1 MANTN
6 HTTLTTHCRQII
18 YLYAIVCVYLML
30 PILICIGIIPW
41 NMKFTALVVG
51 AVAMYIVMRI
61 LGHTHSDIGIT
72 RQHTIYSLK
81 TVLPIT
87 IVLLIA
93 AGLFLLLEKP
103 RFSPTEGIGFY
114 VFYIL
119 ISCPAQELLF
129 RGILSRML
137 QELRLHQALELGV
150 AAALFG
156 YVHIIYGD
164 MLTVVVMGIVGL
176 FWHRAY
182 QHSSNL
188 IGVTI
193 SHVVLGVMTI
203 ALGIID

>member
-1 MANTN
+1 M
-6 HTTLTTHCRQII
+6 I
-18 YLYAIVCVYLML
+18 YLCAIVCVYLML
-30 PILICIGIIPW
+30 PIFICIGIIPW
-41 NMKFTALVVG
+41 NMKFAALVVG

-72 RQHTIYSLK
+72 RQRTIYSLK

-87 IVLLIA
+87 IALLIA
-93 AGLFLLLEKP
+93 TGLFLLLEKP

-114 VFYIL
+114 VCYIL

-137 QELRLHQALELGV
+137 QELQLHRVLELGV
-150 AAALFG
+150 AATFFG

-164 MLTVVVMGIVGL
+164 ILTVVVMSVVGL
-176 FWHRAY
+176 FWYQAY
-182 QHSSNL
+182 QRSSNV

>member
-1 MANTN
+1 MPRIK
-6 HTTLTTHCRQII
+6 HTARTTHRRQMI
-18 YLYAIVCVYLML
+18 YLYAIVCVYLTL

-41 NMKFTALVVG
+41 SMKFAALVVG
-51 AVAMYIVMRI
+51 AVMMYIVMRI

-72 RQHTIYSLK
+72 RQRTIYSLK

-87 IVLLIA
+87 IILIIA
-93 AGLFLLLEKP
+93 AGLFLLLGKP
-103 RFSPTEGIGFY
+103 RFSPAEGIGFY

-129 RGILSRML
+129 RGILSRIL
-137 QELRLHQALELGV
+137 QELRLHRVLELGV

-164 MLTVVVMGIVGL
+164 ILTVVIMGIVGL
-176 FWHRAY
+176 FWYRAY
-182 QHSSNL
+182 QRSSNL
-188 IGVTI
+188 IGVTV

>member
-1 MANTN
+1 MASTN
-6 HTTLTTHCRQII
+6 HITLAAHRRQMI
-18 YLYAIVCVYLML
+18 YLCTIVCVYLML

-41 NMKFTALVVG
+41 NMKFVVLVVG

-61 LGHTHSDIGIT
+61 LGHTYSDIGIT
-72 RQHTIYSLK
+72 RQRTIYSLK

-87 IVLLIA
+87 IALIIA

-103 RFSPTEGIGFY
+103 RFSPTEGVEFY

-129 RGILSRML
+129 RGILSRIL
-137 QELRLHQALELGV
+137 QELRLHRVLELGV

-156 YVHIIYGD
+156 YAHIIYGD
-164 MLTVVVMGIVGL
+164 VLTVVIMSIVGL
-176 FWHRAY
+176 VWYRAY
-182 QHSSNL
+182 QRSSNL

>member
-1 MANTN
+1 MPNTN
-6 HTTLTTHCRQII
+6 HTALTTHRRQMI
-18 YLYAIVCVYLML
+18 YLYAIVCVYLTL

-41 NMKFTALVVG
+41 NMKFVALIVG
-51 AVAMYIVMRI
+51 AVMMYIVMRI

-72 RQHTIYSLK
+72 RQRTIYSLK

-87 IVLLIA
+87 IILIIA
-93 AGLFLLLEKP
+93 AGLFLLLGKP

-114 VFYIL
+114 VFYVL

-137 QELRLHQALELGV
+137 QELGAHRVLELGV

-164 MLTVVVMGIVGL
+164 MLTVVIMSIVGL
-176 FWHRAY
+176 FWYRAY
-182 QHSSNL
+182 QRSSNL
-188 IGVTI
+188 IGVTM

>member
-1 MANTN
+1 MPRINR
-6 HTTLTTHCRQII
+6 TTHYRQMI
-18 YLYAIVCVYLML
+18 YLCTIVCVYLML
-30 PILICIGIIPW
+30 PILFCIGIIPW
-41 NMKFTALVVG
+41 NMKFVALVVG

-61 LGHTHSDIGIT
+61 LGHTHGDIGIT
-72 RQHTIYSLK
+72 RQRTIYSLK

-87 IVLLIA
+87 IALIIA

-114 VFYIL
+114 VCYIL

-137 QELRLHQALELGV
+137 QELQLHRVLELGV
-150 AAALFG
+150 AATLFG

-164 MLTVVVMGIVGL
+164 MLTVVAMSIVGL
-176 FWHRAY
+176 FWYRAY
-182 QHSSNL
+182 QRSSNI

>member
-1 MANTN
+1 MPRIKHAA
-6 HTTLTTHCRQII
+6 LTTHRRQMI
-18 YLYAIVCVYLML
+18 YLYVIVCVYLML
-30 PILICIGIIPW
+30 PILICTGVIPW
-41 NMKFTALVVG
+41 NMKFVALVVG
-51 AVAMYIVMRI
+51 AVMMYIVMRI
-61 LGHTHSDIGIT
+61 LGNTHSDIGIT
-72 RQHTIYSLK
+72 RQRTIYSLK

-87 IVLLIA
+87 IALIIA

-114 VFYIL
+114 VFYVL

-137 QELRLHQALELGV
+137 QELRLHRVLELGA

-164 MLTVVVMGIVGL
+164 MLTVVVMSIVGL
-176 FWHRAY
+176 FWYQAY
-182 QHSSNL
+182 QQSLNV

>member
-1 MANTN
+1 MPRIKHAA
-6 HTTLTTHCRQII
+6 LTTHRRQMI

-30 PILICIGIIPW
+30 PILICIGVIPW
-41 NMKFTALVVG
+41 NMKFVVLVVG

-61 LGHTHSDIGIT
+61 LGNTHSDIGIT
-72 RQHTIYSLK
+72 RQRTVYSLK

-87 IVLLIA
+87 IALIIA
-93 AGLFLLLEKP
+93 AELFLLLEKP
-103 RFSPTEGIGFY
+103 RFLPTEGIGFY

-137 QELRLHQALELGV
+137 QELRLHRVLELGV

-176 FWHRAY
+176 FWYRAY
-182 QHSSNL
+182 QRSSNL

>member
-6 HTTLTTHCRQII
+6 HTTHTIHRRQMI

-30 PILICIGIIPW
+30 PILFCIGIIPW
-41 NMKFTALVVG
+41 NMKFVALVVG

-61 LGHTHSDIGIT
+61 LGHTHGDIGIT
-72 RQHTIYSLK
+72 RQRTIYSLK

-87 IVLLIA
+87 IALIIA

-137 QELRLHQALELGV
+137 QELRLHRVLELGV

-176 FWHRAY
+176 FWYRAY
-182 QHSSNL
+182 QRSSNL

>member
-1 MANTN
+1 MPNTN
-6 HTTLTTHCRQII
+6 HTAHTTHRRQII
-18 YLYAIVCVYLML
+18 YLYAIVCVYLTL

-41 NMKFTALVVG
+41 NMKFVALIVG
-51 AVAMYIVMRI
+51 VVAMYIVMRI
-61 LGHTHSDIGIT
+61 LGNTHSDIGIT
-72 RQHTIYSLK
+72 RQRTIYSLK

>member
-1 MANTN
+1 M
-6 HTTLTTHCRQII
+6 I
-18 YLYAIVCVYLML
+18 YLCTIVCVYLML

-41 NMKFTALVVG
+41 NMKFVALIVG
-51 AVAMYIVMRI
+51 AAMMYILMRI

-72 RQHTIYSLK
+72 RQRTIYSLK

-87 IVLLIA
+87 VALIIA

-114 VFYIL
+114 VCYIL

-137 QELRLHQALELGV
+137 QELRLHRVLELGV

-156 YVHIIYGD
+156 YAHIIYGD
-164 MLTVVVMGIVGL
+164 MLTVFVMSIVGL
-176 FWHRAY
+176 FWYRAY
-182 QHSSNL
+182 QRSSNL

>member
-1 MANTN
+1 MPRIK
-6 HTTLTTHCRQII
+6 HTARTTHRRQMI
-18 YLYAIVCVYLML
+18 YLYAIVCVYLTL

-41 NMKFTALVVG
+41 SMKFAALVVG
-51 AVAMYIVMRI
+51 AVMMYIVMRI

-72 RQHTIYSLK
+72 RQRTIYSLK

-87 IVLLIA
+87 IILIIA
-93 AGLFLLLEKP
+93 AGLFLLLGKP

-114 VFYIL
+114 VFYVL

-137 QELRLHQALELGV
+137 QELGAHRVLELGV

-164 MLTVVVMGIVGL
+164 MLTVVIMSIVGL
-176 FWHRAY
+176 FWYRAY
-182 QHSSNL
+182 QRSSNI

>member
-6 HTTLTTHCRQII
+6 HTTHTTHHRQII
-18 YLYAIVCVYLML
+18 YLCAIICVYFMP
-30 PILICIGIIPW
+30 PILICIGVIPW
-41 NMKFTALVVG
+41 NMKFVALVVG
-51 AVAMYIVMRI
+51 LVMLYIVMRI
-61 LGHTHSDIGIT
+61 LGNTHSDIGIT
-72 RQHTIYSLK
+72 RQRTSYSLK

-87 IVLLIA
+87 IALIIA

-103 RFSPTEGIGFY
+103 QFSPTEGIGFY

-137 QELRLHQALELGV
+137 QELRLHRVLELGV

-156 YVHIIYGD
+156 YVHIIYGSV
-164 MLTVVVMGIVGL
+164 LTVVVMSIVGL
-176 FWHRAY
+176 FWYRAY
-182 QHSSNL
+182 QQSSNI

-193 SHVVLGVMTI
+193 SHVILGVMTI

>member
-1 MANTN
+1 MASTN
-6 HTTLTTHCRQII
+6 RITLTAHRRQMI
-18 YLYAIVCVYLML
+18 YLCTIVCVYLVP
-30 PILICIGIIPW
+30 PILICIGVIPW
-41 NMKFTALVVG
+41 NMKFVALVVG
-51 AVAMYIVMRI
+51 AVMMYIVMRI
-61 LGHTHSDIGIT
+61 LGNTHGDIGIT
-72 RQHTIYSLK
+72 RQRTIYSLK

-87 IVLLIA
+87 IALIIA

-103 RFSPTEGIGFY
+103 RFSPAEGIGFY

-129 RGILSRML
+129 RGILSRIL
-137 QELRLHQALELGV
+137 QELRLHRVLELGV

-164 MLTVVVMGIVGL
+164 VLTVVIMSIVGL
-176 FWHRAY
+176 VWYRAY
-182 QHSSNL
+182 QRSSNL

>member
-1 MANTN
+1 M
-6 HTTLTTHCRQII
+6 I

-30 PILICIGIIPW
+30 PILICTGVIPW
-41 NMKFTALVVG
+41 NMKFVALVVG
-51 AVAMYIVMRI
+51 AVMMYIVMRI

-72 RQHTIYSLK
+72 RQRTIYSLK

-87 IVLLIA
+87 IALIIA

-114 VFYIL
+114 VFYVL

-137 QELRLHQALELGV
+137 QELRLHQALELSV
-150 AAALFG
+150 AAVLFG

-164 MLTVVVMGIVGL
+164 ILTVVIMGIVGL
-176 FWHRAY
+176 VWYRAY
-182 QHSSNL
+182 QRSLNL

>member
-1 MANTN
+1 MPNTN
-6 HTTLTTHCRQII
+6 HTTRTTHLRQMI

-30 PILICIGIIPW
+30 PILICTDVIPW
-41 NMKFTALVVG
+41 NMKFATLVVG
-51 AVAMYIVMRI
+51 AVMMYIVTRI
-61 LGHTHSDIGIT
+61 LGNTHNDIGIT
-72 RQHTIYSLK
+72 RQRAIYSLK

-87 IVLLIA
+87 MALIIA
-93 AGLFLLLEKP
+93 AGLFLLLKKP

-129 RGILSRML
+129 RGILSCML
-137 QELRLHQALELGV
+137 QELRLHRALELGV

-156 YVHIIYGD
+156 YAHIIYGD
-164 MLTVVVMGIVGL
+164 RLTVVVMSIVGL
-176 FWHRAY
+176 FWYREY
-182 QHSSNL
+182 QRSSNL

-203 ALGIID
+203 ALGVID

>member
-1 MANTN
+1 MPRIKYTA
-6 HTTLTTHCRQII
+6 LTTHRQQMI

-30 PILICIGIIPW
+30 PILICIGVIPW
-41 NMKFTALVVG
+41 NMKFVALVIGV
-51 AVAMYIVMRI
+51 VAMYIVMQI
-61 LGHTHSDIGIT
+61 LGNTHSDIGIT
-72 RQHTIYSLK
+72 RQRTIYSLK

-87 IVLLIA
+87 IALLIA
-93 AGLFLLLEKP
+93 TGLFLLLEKP

-114 VFYIL
+114 IFYIL

-137 QELRLHQALELGV
+137 QELRLHRVLELGL
-150 AAALFG
+150 AASLFG

-164 MLTVVVMGIVGL
+164 MLTVVVMSIVGL
-176 FWHRAY
+176 FWYRAY
-182 QHSSNL
+182 QRSSNL

>member
-1 MANTN
+1 MPNTN
-6 HTTLTTHCRQII
+6 HTTHTTHRRQMI

-30 PILICIGIIPW
+30 PILICIGVIPW
-41 NMKFTALVVG
+41 NMKFVALIVG
-51 AVAMYIVMRI
+51 AVMMYILMRI
-61 LGHTHSDIGIT
+61 LGNTHSDIGIT
-72 RQHTIYSLK
+72 RQRTIYSLK

-87 IVLLIA
+87 IILIIA

-103 RFSPTEGIGFY
+103 RFSPTEGVGFY

-137 QELRLHQALELGV
+137 QELRLHRALELGV

-156 YVHIIYGD
+156 YAHIIYGD
-164 MLTVVVMGIVGL
+164 MLTVVVMSIVGL
-176 FWHRAY
+176 FWYRAY
-182 QHSSNL
+182 QRSSNL

>member
-1 MANTN
+1 M
-6 HTTLTTHCRQII
+6 I

-30 PILICIGIIPW
+30 PILICIGVIPW
-41 NMKFTALVVG
+41 NMKFVALIVG
-51 AVAMYIVMRI
+51 AVMMYILMRI
-61 LGHTHSDIGIT
+61 LGNTHSDIGIT
-72 RQHTIYSLK
+72 RQRTIYSLK

-129 RGILSRML
+129 RGILSCML
-137 QELRLHQALELGV
+137 QELRLHRVLELGV

-164 MLTVVVMGIVGL
+164 MLTVVIMSIVGL
-176 FWHRAY
+176 FWYRAY
-182 QHSSNL
+182 QRSSNL
-188 IGVTI
+188 IGVTM
-193 SHVVLGVMTI
+193 SHVILGVMTI

>member
-1 MANTN
+1 MPNTN
-6 HTTLTTHCRQII
+6 HTAHTTHRRQII
-18 YLYAIVCVYLML
+18 YLYAIVCVYLTL

-41 NMKFTALVVG
+41 NMKFVALIVG
-51 AVAMYIVMRI
+51 VVAMYIVMRI
-61 LGHTHSDIGIT
+61 LGNTHSDIGIT
-72 RQHTIYSLK
+72 RQRTIYSLK

-156 YVHIIYGD
+156 YVHIIYGA

>member
-1 MANTN
+1 MPNTN
-6 HTTLTTHCRQII
+6 HTTHTTHRRQMI

-30 PILICIGIIPW
+30 PILICIGVIPW
-41 NMKFTALVVG
+41 NMKFVALIVG
-51 AVAMYIVMRI
+51 AVMMYILMRI
-61 LGHTHSDIGIT
+61 LGNTHSDIGIT
-72 RQHTIYSLK
+72 RQRTIYSLK

-87 IVLLIA
+87 IILIIA

-137 QELRLHQALELGV
+137 QELRLHRALELGV

-156 YVHIIYGD
+156 YAHIIYGD
-164 MLTVVVMGIVGL
+164 MLTVVVMSIVGL
-176 FWHRAY
+176 FWYRAY
-182 QHSSNL
+182 QRSSNL

>member
-1 MANTN
+1 MPRITHAS
-6 HTTLTTHCRQII
+6 LTTHRRQVI
-18 YLYAIVCVYLML
+18 YLCAIVCVYLML
-30 PILICIGIIPW
+30 PVLICIGIIPW
-41 NMKFTALVVG
+41 NIKFVALVVG
-51 AVAMYIVMRI
+51 AVMMYIVMRI

-72 RQHTIYSLK
+72 RQRTIYSLK

-87 IVLLIA
+87 IVLIIA

-176 FWHRAY
+176 FWYRAY
-182 QHSSNL
+182 QRSSNL

-193 SHVVLGVMTI
+193 GHIVLGVMTI

>member
-1 MANTN
+1 MPNTN
-6 HTTLTTHCRQII
+6 HTTLTTHRRQMI

-30 PILICIGIIPW
+30 PILICIGVIPW
-41 NMKFTALVVG
+41 SMKFAALVVG
-51 AVAMYIVMRI
+51 VVAMYIVMRI
-61 LGHTHSDIGIT
+61 LGYTHSDIGIT
-72 RQHTIYSLK
+72 QQRTIYSLR

-87 IVLLIA
+87 IALIIA

-114 VFYIL
+114 VFYVL

-137 QELRLHQALELGV
+137 QELRLHRALELGV

-156 YVHIIYGD
+156 YAHIIYGD
-164 MLTVVVMGIVGL
+164 MLTVVVMSIVGF
-176 FWHRAY
+176 FWYRVY
-182 QHSSNL
+182 QQSLNL

>member
-1 MANTN
+1 
-6 HTTLTTHCRQII
+6 
-18 YLYAIVCVYLML
+18 
-30 PILICIGIIPW
+30 
-41 NMKFTALVVG
+41 MKFATLVVG

-61 LGHTHSDIGIT
+61 LGNTHSDIGIT
-72 RQHTIYSLK
+72 RQHTIYSLR

-87 IVLLIA
+87 IALIIA

-114 VFYIL
+114 VFYIF

-137 QELRLHQALELGV
+137 QELRLHRVLELGV

-156 YVHIIYGD
+156 YAHIIYGD
-164 MLTVVVMGIVGL
+164 MLTVVVMSIVGL
-176 FWHRAY
+176 LWYRAY
-182 QHSSNL
+182 QCSSNL

>member
-1 MANTN
+1 MPDTN
-6 HTTLTTHCRQII
+6 HTAHTTHRRQMI

-30 PILICIGIIPW
+30 PILICIGVIPW
-41 NMKFTALVVG
+41 SMKFAALIVG
-51 AVAMYIVMRI
+51 AVMMYILMRI

-72 RQHTIYSLK
+72 RQRTIYSLK

-87 IVLLIA
+87 VALIIA

-103 RFSPTEGIGFY
+103 RFSPTEGIVFY
-114 VFYIL
+114 VCYIL

-137 QELRLHQALELGV
+137 QELRLHRVLELGV

-164 MLTVVVMGIVGL
+164 ILTVVIMGIVGL
-176 FWHRAY
+176 FWYRAY
-182 QHSSNL
+182 QRSPNV

>member
-1 MANTN
+1 MPNTN
-6 HTTLTTHCRQII
+6 HTTHTTHRRQMI

-30 PILICIGIIPW
+30 PILICIGVIPW
-41 NMKFTALVVG
+41 NMKFVALIVG
-51 AVAMYIVMRI
+51 AVMMYILMRI
-61 LGHTHSDIGIT
+61 LGNTHSDIGIT
-72 RQHTIYSLK
+72 RQRTIYSLK

-87 IVLLIA
+87 IALIIA

-114 VFYIL
+114 IFYIL

-137 QELRLHQALELGV
+137 QELRLHRALELGV

-156 YVHIIYGD
+156 YAHIIYGD
-164 MLTVVVMGIVGL
+164 MLTVVVMSIVGL
-176 FWHRAY
+176 FWYRAY
-182 QHSSNL
+182 QRSSNL

>member
-1 MANTN
+1 MPRIK
-6 HTTLTTHCRQII
+6 HTALTTHRRQMI
-18 YLYAIVCVYLML
+18 YLYAIVCVYLTL

-41 NMKFTALVVG
+41 DMKFVALVVG

-72 RQHTIYSLK
+72 RQRTIYSLR

-87 IVLLIA
+87 IALVIA

-103 RFSPTEGIGFY
+103 RFSPTEGIEFY

-129 RGILSRML
+129 RAILSRIL
-137 QELRLHQALELGV
+137 QELRLHRVLELGV

-176 FWHRAY
+176 FWYRAY
-182 QHSSNL
+182 QRSSNL

>member
-1 MANTN
+1 MPLSAYISCCPSSFVSA
-6 HTTLTTHCRQII
+6 LSPF
-18 YLYAIVCVYLML
+18 A
-30 PILICIGIIPW
+30 
-41 NMKFTALVVG
+41 ALVVG
-51 AVAMYIVMRI
+51 AVMMYIVMRI
-61 LGHTHSDIGIT
+61 LGNTHSDIGIT
-72 RQHTIYSLK
+72 RQHTIYSLR

-87 IVLLIA
+87 IVLIIA

-137 QELRLHQALELGV
+137 QELRLHRVLELGV

-156 YVHIIYGD
+156 YAHIIYGD
-164 MLTVVVMGIVGL
+164 MLTVVVMSIVGL
-176 FWHRAY
+176 FWYRAY
-182 QHSSNL
+182 QRSSNL

-193 SHVVLGVMTI
+193 SHVVLGVTTI

>member
-1 MANTN
+1 MPRIKYATR
-6 HTTLTTHCRQII
+6 TTHRRQMI
-18 YLYAIVCVYLML
+18 YLYTIVCVYLML
-30 PILICIGIIPW
+30 PILICIGVIPW
-41 NMKFTALVVG
+41 NMKFVVLVVG
-51 AVAMYIVMRI
+51 AVMMYIVMRI
-61 LGHTHSDIGIT
+61 LGNTHSNIGIT
-72 RQHTIYSLK
+72 RQRTIYSLR

-93 AGLFLLLEKP
+93 TGLFLLLEKP

-114 VFYIL
+114 VCYIL

-129 RGILSRML
+129 RGILSRIL
-137 QELRLHQALELGV
+137 QELRLHRLLELGV

-164 MLTVVVMGIVGL
+164 MLTVVVMSIVGL
-176 FWHRAY
+176 FWYRAY
-182 QHSSNL
+182 QQSLNV

>member
-1 MANTN
+1 MPNTN
-6 HTTLTTHCRQII
+6 HTTRTTHRRQMI
-18 YLYAIVCVYLML
+18 YLCTIVCVYLML

-41 NMKFTALVVG
+41 NMKFVALIVG
-51 AVAMYIVMRI
+51 AAMMYILMRI

-72 RQHTIYSLK
+72 RQRTIYSLK

-87 IVLLIA
+87 VALIIA

-114 VFYIL
+114 VCYIL

-137 QELRLHQALELGV
+137 QELRLHRVLELGV

-156 YVHIIYGD
+156 YAHIIYGD
-164 MLTVVVMGIVGL
+164 MLTVFVMSIVGL
-176 FWHRAY
+176 FWYRAY
-182 QHSSNL
+182 QRSSNL

>member
-6 HTTLTTHCRQII
+6 HTTHTTHHRQII
-18 YLYAIVCVYLML
+18 YLCAIICVYFMP
-30 PILICIGIIPW
+30 PILICIGVIPW
-41 NMKFTALVVG
+41 NMKFVALVVG
-51 AVAMYIVMRI
+51 LVMLYIVMRI
-61 LGHTHSDIGIT
+61 LGNTHSDIGIT
-72 RQHTIYSLK
+72 RQRTSYSLK

-87 IVLLIA
+87 IALIIA

-103 RFSPTEGIGFY
+103 QFSPTEGIGFY

-137 QELRLHQALELGV
+137 QELRLHRVLELGV

-164 MLTVVVMGIVGL
+164 ILTVVIMGIVGL
-176 FWHRAY
+176 FWYRAY
-182 QHSSNL
+182 QRSSNL

>member
-6 HTTLTTHCRQII
+6 HTTLTTHRRQMI

-30 PILICIGIIPW
+30 PILICIGVIPW
-41 NMKFTALVVG
+41 SMKFAALVVG
-51 AVAMYIVMRI
+51 VVAMYIVMRI

-72 RQHTIYSLK
+72 RQRTIYSLE

-87 IVLLIA
+87 VALIIA

-129 RGILSRML
+129 RGILSRIL
-137 QELRLHQALELGV
+137 QELRLHRLLELGV

-164 MLTVVVMGIVGL
+164 MLTVVVMSIVGL
-176 FWHRAY
+176 FWYQAY
-182 QHSSNL
+182 QQSLNV

-203 ALGIID
+203 GLGIID